1 MNQYLLV
8 TLNGKDQS
16 GILPSIMGVI
26 DRSKSDLIDFGQTT
40 THGFLSLSLFI
51 TKTDKILSLLEESA
65 REWNLKLNSH
75 EVNSLAQEKASKGN
89 YILSCVSQKSISSP
103 FLSDISR
110 LFSTWGISLQKI
122 ENLSIKGFSS
132 LDIKA
137 TSQKEVDLETLK
149 LEFMD
154 LSNRYEIDM
163 AFMKDDIYRFTRR
176 LIVFDMDSTL
186 IKAEVIDEMA
196 AAFGIG
202 DKVKLITER
211 AMNGEINFD
220 EALRERVALL
230 RGFPREEMEKIFA
243 RLPLMPGVEA
253 FIKTVK
259 SLGYKT
265 AVVSGGFRYFAEKL
279 KDKLGI
285 DFAYANDLEW
295 QEDKLTGNVLGE
307 IINAQK
313 KAEILEAL
321 AGQEKIHLEQVV
333 AIGDGAND
341 LLMLSKAGLGVA
353 FHAKEKV
360 RREARH
366 QMSHGPMTS
375 ILYFLGIREVHHHE
389 VI

>member
-1 MNQYLLV
+1 MSHFLV
-8 TLNGKDQS
+8 TLHGKDQP
-16 GILPSIMGVI
+16 GILPSIMRVI
-26 DRSKSDLIDFGQTT
+26 DHSQSHLIDLGQTS
-40 THGFLSLSLFI
+40 THGYISLTLLV
-51 TKTDKILSLLEESA
+51 TRTDKLLTRLEEKA
-65 REWNLKLNSH
+65 QEWNLKLSSF
-75 EVNSLAQEKASKGN
+75 EMDPAEETQVRET
-89 YILSCVSQKSISSP
+89 YVLSCVSQKGITSS

-110 LFSTWGISLQKI
+110 LFLTWGIGLQRI
-122 ENLSIKGFSS
+122 ENLSQKGFSS
-132 LDIKA
+132 LNIRA
-137 TSQKEVDLETLK
+137 TSEKEIDHETLK

-154 LSNRYEIDM
+154 LSNKYEIDM
-163 AFMKDDIYRFTRR
+163 AFLKDDIYRYTRK

-196 AAFGIG
+196 LAYGIG
-202 DKVKLITER
+202 EKVKHITER

-220 EALRERVALL
+220 EALKERVGLL
-230 RGFPREEMEKIFA
+230 KGFPREEMEKIFD

-253 FIKTVK
+253 FLKTVK
-259 SLGYKT
+259 GLGYRT

-285 DFAYANDLEW
+285 DYAYANELEW
-295 QEDKLTGNVLGE
+295 SGDKLTGNVLGE

-321 AGQEKIHLEQVV
+321 AHQEKIHLEQVV

-341 LLMLSKAGLGVA
+341 LLMLSKAGLGIA

-360 RREARH
+360 RKESRH
-366 QMSHGPMTS
+366 QMSFGPMTS
-375 ILYFLGIREVHHHE
+375 ILYFLGIREEHHHE